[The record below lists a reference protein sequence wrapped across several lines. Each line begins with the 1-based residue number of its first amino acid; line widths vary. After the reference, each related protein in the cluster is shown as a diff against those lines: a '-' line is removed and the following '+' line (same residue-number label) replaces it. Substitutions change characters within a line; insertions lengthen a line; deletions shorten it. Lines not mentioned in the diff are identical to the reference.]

1 MRLKFLTL
9 IVAAALTSG
18 PALAYELTT
27 PPPVQHPYPQG
38 VPRLVVGAM
47 PQPVIQLR
55 YGIVN
60 GKRVL
65 FEPTTL
71 RVVYIL
77 HP

>member
-1 MRLKFLTL
+1 MRKMLLTAA
-9 IVAAALTSG
+9 IAALSCG

-27 PPPVQHPYPQG
+27 PPPVPHPYPQG
-38 VPRLVVGAM
+38 VPRLVAGAT

-60 GKRVL
+60 GQRVL
-65 FEPTTL
+65 FEPATM
-71 RVVYIL
+71 RIVYRL

>member
-1 MRLKFLTL
+1 MRLKILT
-9 IVAAALTSG
+9 VAAAALTSG
-18 PALAYELTT
+18 SAMAYELTT
-27 PPPVQHPYPQG
+27 PPPYQHPYPQG
-38 VPRLVVGAM
+38 VPRLVVGAA

-60 GKRVL
+60 GQRVL
-65 FEPTTL
+65 FEPTTM

>member
-1 MRLKFLTL
+1 MRLKTLTA
-9 IVAAALTSG
+9 VAAVLASG
-18 PALAYELTT
+18 SAFAYELTT
-27 PPPVQHPYPQG
+27 PPPYPHPYPQG
-38 VPRLVVGAM
+38 VPRLVVGAT

-55 YGIVN
+55 YGIID

-65 FEPTTL
+65 FNPATM